1 MQYVDIDKE
10 ILISNKV
17 SFDKNGY
24 QKVLGSTD
32 NEKVIWLRLK
42 RIAEAKYF
50 SLLIKNDTLL

>member
-1 MQYVDIDKE
+1 MRYVDIDKE

>member
-1 MQYVDIDKE
+1 MHYVDIDKE

-17 SFDKNGY
+17 SFGKNGY

-42 RIAEAKYF
+42 KIAETKYF
-50 SLLIKNDTLL
+50 SLQIKNDTLL

>member
-42 RIAEAKYF
+42 RIAEAKNF

>member
-1 MQYVDIDKE
+1 MHYVDIDKE

-17 SFDKNGY
+17 SFGKNGY

-42 RIAEAKYF
+42 KIAETKYF